1 MLGGTRKRTTSM
13 KYITTVHDKEYTI
26 EIGRDDEIIVNG
38 ESYQINLEQASD
50 SGILS
55 LLINNRSIVA
65 VAEEQ
70 EEGWQVL
77 INGELYGVTVQD
89 ERAYRLAKARGK
101 LAEVSGEVTIKSPM
115 PGIVLKVPVEA
126 GEAVKKGQTVIILES
141 MKMENELKAPR
152 DGVLNK
158 ALVVAGTSVEKGQ
171 PLVVITDAE

>member
-77 INGELYGVTVQD
+77 INGDLYGVTVQD
-89 ERAYRLAKARGK
+89 ERA
-101 LAEVSGEVTIKSPM
+101 
-115 PGIVLKVPVEA
+115 
-126 GEAVKKGQTVIILES
+126 
-141 MKMENELKAPR
+141 
-152 DGVLNK
+152 
-158 ALVVAGTSVEKGQ
+158 
-171 PLVVITDAE
+171 